1 MKKLTTRIAG
11 LFCAGAA
18 LLSSCVQMFNGPTA
32 ANMRPSYVAMETNS
46 GRILYAANP
55 NERRPIGMLANVANA
70 IVVLDWINSKNVSMD
85 TQLVVPATA
94 CQWPATNLLHLR
106 PGDRI
111 SLRDALHSTIM
122 WDDSASAA
130 TLAHACGSTLS
141 MIDPE
146 GAFIAQMNQ
155 MAAAIGMNHTRFKG
169 SNGAVVSLAS
179 TRDLA
184 LMGMYAIE
192 KPAFK
197 GISSKRTHTATITN
211 AWGQAR
217 QVTIT
222 NSNRML
228 AYDNVDGVKAARSRS
243 AGCCLIATSTRTS
256 VKLTDPRTGKPATYG
271 QRLLVVVAGMP
282 TSEKRYKMATNL
294 LRDSWGTWEKWQR
307 ANDFADHSKF
317 IILPH

>member
-1 MKKLTTRIAG
+1 MKRLTPRFAA
-11 LFCAGAA
+11 LLCAGAA
-18 LLSSCVQMFNGPTA
+18 LLSSCTQVFSGPTA
-32 ANMRPSYVAMETNS
+32 ADMQPSYVAMETNS

-55 NERRPIGMLANVANA
+55 NERRPIGMLANIATA
-70 IVVLDWINSKNVSMD
+70 IVVLDWVNSSHVSME
-85 TQLVVPATA
+85 TQLTVPAEA
-94 CQWPATNLLHLR
+94 CQWPTTNLLHLR

-122 WDDSASAA
+122 WDDSACAT
-130 TLAHACGSTLS
+130 TLAYACGSTLS

-146 GAFIAQMNQ
+146 GAFVAQMNQ
-155 MAAAIGMNHTRFKG
+155 MAAAIGMNATRFKG
-169 SNGAVVSLAS
+169 SNGAVISMAS

-197 GISSKRTHTATITN
+197 GISSKKSHTATITS
-211 AWGQAR
+211 AYGQAR
-217 QVTIT
+217 QAVIT
-222 NSNRML
+222 NSNRLL

-294 LRDSWGTWEKWQR
+294 LRDSWGTWEKWQH